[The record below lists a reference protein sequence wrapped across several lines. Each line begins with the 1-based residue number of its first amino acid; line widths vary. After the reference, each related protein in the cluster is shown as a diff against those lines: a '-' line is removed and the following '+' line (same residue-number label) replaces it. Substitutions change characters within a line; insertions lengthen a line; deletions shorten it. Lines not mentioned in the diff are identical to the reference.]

1 MHKVSSS
8 YVIDTTR
15 NPQTCSSTIC
25 PAQEQALR
33 SMSCSKP
40 DGGEAG
46 NCNGAQLC
54 HIAVAWKSNSYQKE
68 KGTLSKKFL
77 NICQPKSLHHDN
89 LTTGTVLSSI
99 RRVSYGWI
107 VLSTKDLYHVWSFN
121 LPPFQSS
128 PAWTSLPRSGFI
140 IGIGLQLW
148 HHMPPT
154 SMPLRRGSSKKNVVC
169 VCPSIYMIKDYHLFI
184 KYRFKFQWDAFDFDR
199 LTLVKEF
206 SSWQLLTKGRIAG
219 LRLEMLRLRCSG
231 QVVTRHQCCAMDV
244 RCRIVLQTEWLQD
257 QNCPESSSAQSL
269 GRLPH

>member
-1 MHKVSSS
+1 MSIHVTCIWWFSGWVIWAPGVARTPLLGTGFSITVSSSRLIKVNQWDTIHGDIVTESMLVHKVTSS

-15 NPQTCSSTIC
+15 SPQTCSSTIC

-54 HIAVAWKSNSYQKE
+54 HIAVAWKSSSYQKE

-107 VLSTKDLYHVWSFN
+107 ILNTKDLYHAWSSN

-154 SMPLRRGSSKKNVVC
+154 SMPLRGSSKKNVVF
-169 VCPSIYMIKDYHLFI
+169 VCPSIFIYIHVKRLSSIYTFI
-184 KYRFKFQWDAFDFDR
+184 KYRFKFQWVAAFDR

-206 SSWQLLTKGRIAG
+206 SS
-219 LRLEMLRLRCSG
+219 
-231 QVVTRHQCCAMDV
+231 
-244 RCRIVLQTEWLQD
+244 
-257 QNCPESSSAQSL
+257 
-269 GRLPH
+269 